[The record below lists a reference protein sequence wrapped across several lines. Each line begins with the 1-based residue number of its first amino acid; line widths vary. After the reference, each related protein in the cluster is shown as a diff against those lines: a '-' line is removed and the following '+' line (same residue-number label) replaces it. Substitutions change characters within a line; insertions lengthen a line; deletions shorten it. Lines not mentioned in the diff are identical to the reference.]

1 MDSTRMTFTASHPHF
16 IRHLTEH
23 GLDEDEINYACLYAL
38 GLRGKDVGNY
48 IELKRHYNV
57 STTIRRKL
65 GIDDNQSTLH
75 VYLRKLLHSKL
86 KKQRRD

>member
-48 IELKRHYNV
+48 IEFETPLQRQHHHTQETRH
-57 STTIRRKL
+57 R
-65 GIDDNQSTLH
+65 
-75 VYLRKLLHSKL
+75 
-86 KKQRRD
+86 